1 MNIIG
6 NGESRTKINID
17 SLSGKKI
24 GCNAIYRDYNLDHL
38 VCVDKRMLIEALEAD
53 YNQQSRIHTRSEI
66 HDSYTNTKNIRTLPD
81 LPYVGMERTDQPK
94 NWGSGPYAVLLGATL
109 EDEVNL
115 IGFDLYS
122 QTHTVNNIYKGTKN
136 YIAAEKTAIDPRY
149 WIYQIAK
156 VFEYYPKVKFT
167 IYQLEGWNRPKSW
180 KKPNVFLDKL
190 DSL

>member
-1 MNIIG
+1 MIVLG
-6 NGESRTKINID
+6 NGETRSTINVD
-17 SLSGKKI
+17 SLVGPKI
-24 GCNAIYRDYNLDHL
+24 GCNAIYRDYRVDHL
-38 VCVDKRMLIEALEAD
+38 VCVDNRMLVEAIEAD
-53 YNQQSRIHTRSEI
+53 YNQHCKIYTRSKTQ
-66 HDSYTNTKNIRTLPD
+66 DSYTTVKNIRCVPD
-81 LPYVGMERTDQPK
+81 LPYAGMERPDEHI
-94 NWGSGPYAVLLGATL
+94 NWGSGPYAVLLAAKLSNTV
-109 EDEVNL
+109 DL

-122 QTHTVNNIYKGTKN
+122 QTYTVNNIYKGTKN

-167 IYQLEGWNRPKSW
+167 IYQTEGWNRPKSW

>member
-1 MNIIG
+1 MNVLG
-6 NGESRTKINID
+6 NGETRSTINVD
-17 SLSGKKI
+17 SLVGPKI
-24 GCNAIYRDYNLDHL
+24 GCNAIYRDYRVDHL
-38 VCVDKRMLIEALEAD
+38 VCVDNRMVVEAIEAD
-53 YNQQSRIHTRSEI
+53 YNQHCKIYTRSKTQ
-66 HDSYTNTKNIRTLPD
+66 DSYTTVKNIRCVPD
-81 LPYVGMERTDQPK
+81 LPYAGIERPDEHA
-94 NWGSGPYAVLLGATL
+94 NWGSGPYAVLLAAKLSNTV
-109 EDEVNL
+109 DL

-149 WIYQIAK
+149 WIYQISK

-167 IYQLEGWNRPKSW
+167 IYQPEGWNRPKLW